1 MIPIQNILQE
11 YFRLFVQ
18 NVTEIYINKSKT
30 FFFIVALLS
39 ANPNSLKK
47 ALDLQLHVNYI
58 VSITVITTNF
68 SYSTRTVQFAFIA

>member
-1 MIPIQNILQE
+1 MIPIQNTLEYTE

-47 ALDLQLHVNYI
+47 ALDLQLHVN
-58 VSITVITTNF
+58 
-68 SYSTRTVQFAFIA
+68 

>member
-39 ANPNSLKK
+39 ANPNYLKK
-47 ALDLQLHVNYI
+47 ALDLQLHVN
-58 VSITVITTNF
+58 
-68 SYSTRTVQFAFIA
+68 

>member
-1 MIPIQNILQE
+1 MTQIDYILQCRRRVEKKLNAGKVMIPIQNILQE

-47 ALDLQLHVNYI
+47 ALDLQLHVN
-58 VSITVITTNF
+58 
-68 SYSTRTVQFAFIA
+68 